1 MAKKYTKQEIEEI
14 KEHIPSEVYIQRY
27 IQAAEDGESYLT
39 LVEDKEDT
47 VHDLD
52 ESGIYKAGQVVGVY
66 KLVRIVSITKETKTI
81 EKKIC

>member
-1 MAKKYTKQEIEEI
+1 MTKKYTKQEIEEI

-27 IQAAEDGESYLT
+27 TDGDGESYLT
-39 LVEDKEDT
+39 IVENKEDT
-47 VHDLD
+47 IHDLD